1 MADLSKEEMIEKNRQ
16 SVKKTVKIAIFT
28 ALFVFV
34 ILIVFASIRS
44 SKREKDKKDAYSIT
58 TSVAT
63 SDVNDVTSDINA
75 LLSDEAKGWLAD
87 RNVRST
93 VKDNE
98 LSVNIRVIS
107 PDAIG
112 IVAESALSAA
122 EQYSSD
128 RNLEIKMI
136 YIYSQTDKSD
146 GKREPGTL
154 VSWNTTSITN
164 KGIYNN
170 EKLNISG
177 KSCSIDDLY
186 EKYNNI
192 RPKE

>member
-1 MADLSKEEMIEKNRQ
+1 MADLSTEEIEKNRQ
-16 SVKKTVKIAIFT
+16 SVRKTAKIAVFVALFIFT
-28 ALFVFV
+28 V
-34 ILIVFASIRS
+34 IIVIASIKS
-44 SKREKDKKDAYSIT
+44 SKREKDKKENYSKT
-58 TSVAT
+58 TTAPA
-63 SDVNDVTSDINA
+63 SDVNDVTSEVHD

-87 RNVRST
+87 RNVRCT
-93 VKDNE
+93 VTDNE
-98 LSVNIRVIS
+98 LSINLRVIS

-122 EQYSSD
+122 EQYSS
-128 RNLEIKMI
+128 NKAIEVKMI

-146 GKREPGTL
+146 GKKEPGTL
-154 VSWNTTSITN
+154 VSWYTTSITD

-170 EKLNISG
+170 EKQSISG
-177 KSCSIDDLY
+177 KSCSIEDLY